1 MGLNT
6 LIPAFVPQDLDSL
19 SPELTAQRD
28 ILERNGRRFIELG
41 QEQGEIGSGVTHLE
55 FIVGL
60 LSLARP
66 REVDIEAYQPD
77 IQEKIIDLFLAGIKS
92 GHRA

>member
-1 MGLNT
+1 MGLDT

-28 ILERNGRRFIELG
+28 LLERNGRRFIELG
-41 QEQGEIGSGVTHLE
+41 QEQGEIGPGVTHLQ

-66 REVDIEAYQPD
+66 REVDIEANQPD